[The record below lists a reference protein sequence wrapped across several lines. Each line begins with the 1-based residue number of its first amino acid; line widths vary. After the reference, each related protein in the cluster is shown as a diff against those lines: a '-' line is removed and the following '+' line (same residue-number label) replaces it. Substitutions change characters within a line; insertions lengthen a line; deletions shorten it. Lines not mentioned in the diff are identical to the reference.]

1 MCAVC
6 VCVSLQL
13 IYKFYLFSC
22 NLIAHELHPVLTERG
37 LPSSRTPLPLSSLVP
52 HREALSILGQDKTF
66 PGQSSHFP
74 LFSNGKKDA
83 INCKK
88 APKTCALIETFPEA
102 AGCKRG
108 EVRFSVVPPRTH
120 VLPFVGLTNTRLQ
133 AVAGLEMEGKLRM
146 RSGEEERFVLVVQ
159 LEQKTIVGWAS

>member
-1 MCAVC
+1 MPWWGMGETGYGT
-6 VCVSLQL
+6 QL
-13 IYKFYLFSC
+13 KRIVNALG
-22 NLIAHELHPVLTERG
+22 NIT
-37 LPSSRTPLPLSSLVP
+37 
-52 HREALSILGQDKTF
+52 REALSILGQDKTSF

-108 EVRFSVVPPRTH
+108 EVRFSMVPPRTH

-159 LEQKTIVGWAS
+159 LERKTIVGVAS